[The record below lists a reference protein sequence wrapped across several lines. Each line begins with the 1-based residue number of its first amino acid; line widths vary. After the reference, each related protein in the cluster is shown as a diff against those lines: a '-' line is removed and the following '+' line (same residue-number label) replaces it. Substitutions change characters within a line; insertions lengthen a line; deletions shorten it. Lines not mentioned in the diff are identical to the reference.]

1 MIPRNAFKCEFS
13 INVNSLTHHCTVQI
27 PKHILTLFHVLGKMD
42 YLVGETIDYKCAEGF
57 KLQGT
62 SNRTCESGGTWS
74 GQPPTCIYVQCG
86 QLSLEG

>member
-1 MIPRNAFKCEFS
+1 MFS
-13 INVNSLTHHCTVQI
+13 NVNFPWTWIHWPIT
-27 PKHILTLFHVLGKMD
+27 KYILKLFRVSGKMD
-42 YLVGETIDYKCAEGF
+42 CLVGEKVEYKCAEGF

-74 GQPPTCIYVQCG
+74 GQAPTCVYVQCG